1 MFRIF
6 LLNIF
11 FSTPIWLLK
20 LIYLKR
26 RTPIRGRLV
35 DFQSSV
41 ILDVMPKAELHKVS
55 DSSIQGVRDL
65 MAKQRTR
72 YRLSL
77 KPKNKVVKKDHFI
90 DDRKTLLLREYI
102 PQNVKKDKVV
112 LFFHGG
118 GYVLSSVKTHDE
130 MVSFISDNLGAK
142 FFSLDY
148 SLAPEN
154 KYPSALNEALS
165 AYEWLISNGYGSEQI
180 SLCGDSAGAHLAA
193 SLTHYLIA
201 NNHPKPHSQLLI
213 YPMCDPSCSSE
224 SYTLFEENYLLTKKA
239 MIWFWD
245 KLINSKN
252 NIDDECLNLM
262 KVNLE
267 KELPKTIIVTA
278 GFDPLS
284 DEAEKYAYLLH
295 EKGNNVKQLHYPSM
309 FHGFASMTR
318 LNSAKIAVVDF
329 LTEYK
334 KIL

>member
-1 MFRIF
+1 M
-6 LLNIF
+6 
-11 FSTPIWLLK
+11 PVWLLK

-55 DSSIQGVRDL
+55 DSSIQGVRDSI
-65 MAKQRTR
+65 AKQRLK

-77 KPKNKVVKKDHFI
+77 KPKNKVIKKDHFI
-90 DDRKTLLLREYI
+90 TDRESLLLREYI
-102 PQNVKKDKVV
+102 PKNIEKNKVV

-142 FFSLDY
+142 VFSLDY

-154 KYPSALNEALS
+154 KYPSALNEALF
-165 AYEWLISNGYGSEQI
+165 AYEWLISNGYDSEEI

-201 NNHPKPHSQLLI
+201 NNHSKPQSQLLI

-245 KLINSKN
+245 KLINSED
-252 NIDDECLNLM
+252 NIDDEYLNLM

-267 KELPKTIIVTA
+267 NKLPKTIIVTA

>member
-1 MFRIF
+1 MFRIL

-11 FSTPIWLLK
+11 FSMPVWLLK

-55 DSSIQGVRDL
+55 DSSIQGVRDSI
-65 MAKQRTR
+65 AKQRLK

-77 KPKNKVVKKDHFI
+77 KPKNKVIKKDHFI
-90 DDRKTLLLREYI
+90 TDRENLLLREYI
-102 PQNVKKDKVV
+102 PKNIEKNKVV

-142 FFSLDY
+142 VFSLDY

-154 KYPSALNEALS
+154 KYPSALNEALF
-165 AYEWLISNGYGSEQI
+165 AYEWLISNGHGSEEI

-201 NNHPKPHSQLLI
+201 NNHSKPQSQLLI

-245 KLINSKN
+245 KLINSKD
-252 NIDDECLNLM
+252 NIDDEYLNLM

-267 KELPKTIIVTA
+267 NKLPKTIIVTA

>member
-1 MFRIF
+1 M
-6 LLNIF
+6 
-11 FSTPIWLLK
+11 PVWLLK

-55 DSSIQGVRDL
+55 DSSIQGVRDSI
-65 MAKQRTR
+65 AKQRLK

-77 KPKNKVVKKDHFI
+77 KPKNKVIKKDHFI
-90 DDRKTLLLREYI
+90 TDRENLLLREYI
-102 PQNVKKDKVV
+102 PKNIEKNKVV

-142 FFSLDY
+142 VFSLDY

-154 KYPSALNEALS
+154 KYPSALNEALF
-165 AYEWLISNGYGSEQI
+165 AYEWLISNGYDSEEI

-193 SLTHYLIA
+193 SLTHYLTA
-201 NNHPKPHSQLLI
+201 NNYSKPQSQLLI

-245 KLINSKN
+245 KLINSED
-252 NIDDECLNLM
+252 NIDDEYLNLM

-267 KELPKTIIVTA
+267 NKLPKTIIVTA

>member
-1 MFRIF
+1 M
-6 LLNIF
+6 
-11 FSTPIWLLK
+11 PVWLLK

-55 DSSIQGVRDL
+55 DGSIQSVRDSI
-65 MAKQRTR
+65 AKQRLK

-77 KPKNKVVKKDHFI
+77 KPKNKVIKKDHFI
-90 DDRKTLLLREYI
+90 TDRENLLLREYI
-102 PQNVKKDKVV
+102 PKNIEKNKVV

-118 GYVLSSVKTHDE
+118 GYVLSSVQTHDE

-142 FFSLDY
+142 VFSLDY

-154 KYPSALNEALS
+154 KYPSALNEALF
-165 AYEWLISNGYGSEQI
+165 AYEWLISNGYDSEEI

-201 NNHPKPHSQLLI
+201 NNHSKPQSQLLI

-245 KLINSKN
+245 KLINSED
-252 NIDDECLNLM
+252 NIDDEYLNLM

-267 KELPKTIIVTA
+267 NKLPKTIIVTA

>member
-41 ILDVMPKAELHKVS
+41 ILDLMPKAELHKVS

-72 YRLSL
+72 FRLSL

-193 SLTHYLIA
+193 SLTHHLIA

>member
-1 MFRIF
+1 M
-6 LLNIF
+6 
-11 FSTPIWLLK
+11 PVWLLK

-41 ILDVMPKAELHKVS
+41 ILDLMPKAELHKVS
-55 DSSIQGVRDL
+55 DGSIQSVRDSI
-65 MAKQRTR
+65 AKQRLK

-77 KPKNKVVKKDHFI
+77 KPKNKVIKKDHFI
-90 DDRKTLLLREYI
+90 TDRENLLLREYI
-102 PQNVKKDKVV
+102 PKNIEKNKVV

-118 GYVLSSVKTHDE
+118 GYVLSSVQTHDE

-142 FFSLDY
+142 VFSLDY

-154 KYPSALNEALS
+154 KYPSALNEALF
-165 AYEWLISNGYGSEQI
+165 AYEWLISNGYDSEEI

-201 NNHPKPHSQLLI
+201 NNHSKPQSQLLI

-224 SYTLFEENYLLTKKA
+224 SHTLFEENYLLTKKA

-245 KLINSKN
+245 KLINSKD
-252 NIDDECLNLM
+252 NIDDGYLNLM

-267 KELPKTIIVTA
+267 NKLPKTIIVTA

>member
-72 YRLSL
+72 FRLSL

-165 AYEWLISNGYGSEQI
+165 AYEWLISSGYESEQI

>member
-1 MFRIF
+1 MFRIL

-11 FSTPIWLLK
+11 FSMPVWLLK

-55 DSSIQGVRDL
+55 DSSIQGVRDSI
-65 MAKQRTR
+65 AKQRLK

-77 KPKNKVVKKDHFI
+77 KPKNKVIKKDHFI
-90 DDRKTLLLREYI
+90 TDRENLLLREYI
-102 PQNVKKDKVV
+102 PKNIEKNKVV

-130 MVSFISDNLGAK
+130 MVSFFSDHLGAK
-142 FFSLDY
+142 VFSLDY

-165 AYEWLISNGYGSEQI
+165 AYEWLISNGYRPEQI

-193 SLTHYLIA
+193 ALTHYSIA
-201 NNHPKPHSQLLI
+201 NNYPKPQSQLLI

-245 KLINSKN
+245 KLINSKD

-267 KELPKTIIVTA
+267 KKLPKTIIVTA

-318 LNSAKIAVVDF
+318 LKSAQIAVVDF

>member
-1 MFRIF
+1 M
-6 LLNIF
+6 
-11 FSTPIWLLK
+11 K

-41 ILDVMPKAELHKVS
+41 ILDLMPKAELHKVS

-72 YRLSL
+72 FRLSL

-165 AYEWLISNGYGSEQI
+165 AYEWLISSGYESEQI

>member
-1 MFRIF
+1 M
-6 LLNIF
+6 
-11 FSTPIWLLK
+11 PVWLLK

-55 DSSIQGVRDL
+55 DSSIQGVRDSI
-65 MAKQRTR
+65 AKQRLK

-77 KPKNKVVKKDHFI
+77 KPKNKVIKKDHFI
-90 DDRKTLLLREYI
+90 TDRENLLLREYI
-102 PQNVKKDKVV
+102 PKNIEKNKVV

-142 FFSLDY
+142 VFSLDY

-154 KYPSALNEALS
+154 KYPSALNEALF
-165 AYEWLISNGYGSEQI
+165 AYEWLISNGYDSEEI

-201 NNHPKPHSQLLI
+201 NNHSKPQSQLLI

-245 KLINSKN
+245 KLINSKD
-252 NIDDECLNLM
+252 NIDDGYLNLM

-267 KELPKTIIVTA
+267 NKLPKTIIVTA

>member
-1 MFRIF
+1 M
-6 LLNIF
+6 
-11 FSTPIWLLK
+11 PVWLLK

-55 DSSIQGVRDL
+55 DSSIQGVRDSI
-65 MAKQRTR
+65 AKQRLK

-77 KPKNKVVKKDHFI
+77 KPKNKVIKKDHFI
-90 DDRKTLLLREYI
+90 TDRENLLLREYI
-102 PQNVKKDKVV
+102 PKNIEKNKVV

-142 FFSLDY
+142 VFSLDY

-154 KYPSALNEALS
+154 KYPSALNEALF
-165 AYEWLISNGYGSEQI
+165 AYEWLISNGYDSEEI

-201 NNHPKPHSQLLI
+201 NNLSKPQSQLLI

-245 KLINSKN
+245 KLINSKD

-267 KELPKTIIVTA
+267 KKLPKTIIVTA

-318 LNSAKIAVVDF
+318 LKSAQIAVVDF

>member
-1 MFRIF
+1 M
-6 LLNIF
+6 
-11 FSTPIWLLK
+11 PVWLLK

-55 DSSIQGVRDL
+55 DSSIQGVRDSI
-65 MAKQRTR
+65 AKQRLK

-77 KPKNKVVKKDHFI
+77 KPKNKVIKKDHFI
-90 DDRKTLLLREYI
+90 TDRENLLLREYI
-102 PQNVKKDKVV
+102 PKNIEKNKVV

-142 FFSLDY
+142 VFSLDY

-154 KYPSALNEALS
+154 KYPSALNEALF
-165 AYEWLISNGYGSEQI
+165 AYEWLISHGYDSEEI

-201 NNHPKPHSQLLI
+201 NNHSKPQSQLLI

-224 SYTLFEENYLLTKKA
+224 SHTLFEENYLLTKKA

-245 KLINSKN
+245 KLINSED
-252 NIDDECLNLM
+252 NIDDEYLNLM

-267 KELPKTIIVTA
+267 NKLPKTIIVTA

>member
-1 MFRIF
+1 M
-6 LLNIF
+6 
-11 FSTPIWLLK
+11 PVWLLK

-55 DSSIQGVRDL
+55 DSSIQGVRDSI
-65 MAKQRTR
+65 AKQRLK

-77 KPKNKVVKKDHFI
+77 KPKNKVIKKDHFI
-90 DDRKTLLLREYI
+90 TDRENLLLREYI
-102 PQNVKKDKVV
+102 PKNIEKNKVV

-142 FFSLDY
+142 VFSLDY

-154 KYPSALNEALS
+154 KYPSALNEALF
-165 AYEWLISNGYGSEQI
+165 AYEWLISNGYDSEEI

-201 NNHPKPHSQLLI
+201 NNHSKPQSQLLI

-224 SYTLFEENYLLTKKA
+224 SHTLFEENYLLTKKA

-245 KLINSKN
+245 KLINSKD
-252 NIDDECLNLM
+252 NIDDGYLNLM

-267 KELPKTIIVTA
+267 NKLPKTIIVTA

>member
-1 MFRIF
+1 M
-6 LLNIF
+6 
-11 FSTPIWLLK
+11 PVWLLK

-55 DSSIQGVRDL
+55 DGSIQSVRDSI
-65 MAKQRTR
+65 AKQRLK

-77 KPKNKVVKKDHFI
+77 KPKNKVIKKDHFI
-90 DDRKTLLLREYI
+90 TDRENLLLREYI
-102 PQNVKKDKVV
+102 PKNIEKNKVV

-142 FFSLDY
+142 VFSLDY

-154 KYPSALNEALS
+154 KYPSALNEALF
-165 AYEWLISNGYGSEQI
+165 AYEWLISNGYDSEEI

-201 NNHPKPHSQLLI
+201 NNHSKPQSQLLI

-245 KLINSKN
+245 KLINSED
-252 NIDDECLNLM
+252 NIDDEYLNLM

-267 KELPKTIIVTA
+267 NKLPKTIIVTA

-318 LNSAKIAVVDF
+318 LKSAQIAVVDF

>member
-1 MFRIF
+1 M
-6 LLNIF
+6 
-11 FSTPIWLLK
+11 PVWLLK

-55 DSSIQGVRDL
+55 DGSIQSVRDSI
-65 MAKQRTR
+65 AKQRLK

-77 KPKNKVVKKDHFI
+77 KPKNKVIKKDHFI
-90 DDRKTLLLREYI
+90 TDRENLLLREYI
-102 PQNVKKDKVV
+102 PKNIEKNKVV

-142 FFSLDY
+142 VFSLDY

-154 KYPSALNEALS
+154 KYPSALNEALF
-165 AYEWLISNGYGSEQI
+165 AYEWLISNGYDSEEI

-201 NNHPKPHSQLLI
+201 NNHSKPQSQLLI

-245 KLINSKN
+245 KLINSED
-252 NIDDECLNLM
+252 NIDDEYLNLM

-267 KELPKTIIVTA
+267 NKLPKTIIVTA

>member
-1 MFRIF
+1 M
-6 LLNIF
+6 
-11 FSTPIWLLK
+11 PVWLLK

-41 ILDVMPKAELHKVS
+41 ILDLMPKAELHKVS
-55 DSSIQGVRDL
+55 DGSIQSVRDSI
-65 MAKQRTR
+65 AKQRLK

-77 KPKNKVVKKDHFI
+77 KPKNKVIKKDHFI
-90 DDRKTLLLREYI
+90 TDRESLLLREYI
-102 PQNVKKDKVV
+102 PKNIEKNKVV

-142 FFSLDY
+142 VFSLDY

-154 KYPSALNEALS
+154 KYPSALNEALF
-165 AYEWLISNGYGSEQI
+165 AYEWLISNGYDSEEI

-201 NNHPKPHSQLLI
+201 NNHSKPQSQLLI

-245 KLINSKN
+245 KLINSKD

-267 KELPKTIIVTA
+267 NKLPKTIIVTA

>member
-1 MFRIF
+1 M
-6 LLNIF
+6 
-11 FSTPIWLLK
+11 PVWLLK

-55 DSSIQGVRDL
+55 DSSIQGVRDSI
-65 MAKQRTR
+65 AKQRLK

-77 KPKNKVVKKDHFI
+77 KPKNKVIKKDHFI
-90 DDRKTLLLREYI
+90 TDRENLLLREYI
-102 PQNVKKDKVV
+102 PKNIEKNKVV

-142 FFSLDY
+142 VFSLDY

-154 KYPSALNEALS
+154 KYPSALNEALF
-165 AYEWLISNGYGSEQI
+165 AYEWLISNGYDSEEI

-201 NNHPKPHSQLLI
+201 NNHSKPQSQLLI

-224 SYTLFEENYLLTKKA
+224 SQTLFEENYLLTKKA

-245 KLINSKN
+245 KLINSED
-252 NIDDECLNLM
+252 NIDDEYLNLM

-267 KELPKTIIVTA
+267 NKLPKTIIVTA

>member
-1 MFRIF
+1 MFRIL

-11 FSTPIWLLK
+11 FSMPVWLLK
-20 LIYLKR
+20 LSYLKR

-41 ILDVMPKAELHKVS
+41 ILDLMPKAELHKVS
-55 DSSIQGVRDL
+55 DGSIQSVRDSI
-65 MAKQRTR
+65 AKQRLK

-77 KPKNKVVKKDHFI
+77 KPKNKVIKKDHFI
-90 DDRKTLLLREYI
+90 TDRENLLLREYI
-102 PQNVKKDKVV
+102 PKNIEKNKVV

-142 FFSLDY
+142 VFSLDY

-154 KYPSALNEALS
+154 KYPSALNEALF
-165 AYEWLISNGYGSEQI
+165 AYEWLISNGYDSEEI

-201 NNHPKPHSQLLI
+201 NNHSKPQSQLLI

-224 SYTLFEENYLLTKKA
+224 SHTLFEENYLLTKKA

-245 KLINSKN
+245 KLINSKD
-252 NIDDECLNLM
+252 NIDDGYLNLM

-267 KELPKTIIVTA
+267 NKLPKTIIVTA

>member
-1 MFRIF
+1 M
-6 LLNIF
+6 
-11 FSTPIWLLK
+11 PVWLLK

-55 DSSIQGVRDL
+55 DSSIQGVRDSI
-65 MAKQRTR
+65 AKQRLK
-72 YRLSL
+72 YRLSP
-77 KPKNKVVKKDHFI
+77 KPKNKVIKKDHFI
-90 DDRKTLLLREYI
+90 TDRENLLLREYI
-102 PQNVKKDKVV
+102 PKNIEKNKVV

-142 FFSLDY
+142 VFSLDY

-154 KYPSALNEALS
+154 KYPSALNEALF
-165 AYEWLISNGYGSEQI
+165 AYEWLISHGYDSEEI

-193 SLTHYLIA
+193 SLTHYLTA
-201 NNHPKPHSQLLI
+201 NNHSKPQSQLLI

-245 KLINSKN
+245 KLINSED
-252 NIDDECLNLM
+252 NIDDEYLNLM

-267 KELPKTIIVTA
+267 NKLPKTIIVTA

>member
-26 RTPIRGRLV
+26 RTPIRSRLV

-41 ILDVMPKAELHKVS
+41 ILDLMPKAELHKVS

-72 YRLSL
+72 FRLSL

-165 AYEWLISNGYGSEQI
+165 AYEWLISSGYESEQI

-193 SLTHYLIA
+193 SLTHHLIA

>member
-1 MFRIF
+1 
-6 LLNIF
+6 
-11 FSTPIWLLK
+11 
-20 LIYLKR
+20 
-26 RTPIRGRLV
+26 
-35 DFQSSV
+35 
-41 ILDVMPKAELHKVS
+41 
-55 DSSIQGVRDL
+55 
-65 MAKQRTR
+65 
-72 YRLSL
+72 
-77 KPKNKVVKKDHFI
+77 
-90 DDRKTLLLREYI
+90 
-102 PQNVKKDKVV
+102 
-112 LFFHGG
+112 
-118 GYVLSSVKTHDE
+118 

-142 FFSLDY
+142 VFSLDY

-154 KYPSALNEALS
+154 KYPSALNEALF
-165 AYEWLISNGYGSEQI
+165 AYEWLISNGYDSEEI

-201 NNHPKPHSQLLI
+201 NNHSKPQSQLLI

-224 SYTLFEENYLLTKKA
+224 SHTLFEENYLLTKKA

-245 KLINSKN
+245 KLINSKD
-252 NIDDECLNLM
+252 NIDDGYLNLM

-267 KELPKTIIVTA
+267 NKLPKTIIVTA

>member
-1 MFRIF
+1 M
-6 LLNIF
+6 
-11 FSTPIWLLK
+11 PVWLLK

-35 DFQSSV
+35 DFQSSI

-55 DSSIQGVRDL
+55 DGSIQSVRDSI
-65 MAKQRTR
+65 AKQRLK

-77 KPKNKVVKKDHFI
+77 KPKNKVIKKDHFI
-90 DDRKTLLLREYI
+90 TDRENLLLREYI
-102 PQNVKKDKVV
+102 PKNIEKNKVV

-142 FFSLDY
+142 VFSLDY

-154 KYPSALNEALS
+154 KYPSALNEALF
-165 AYEWLISNGYGSEQI
+165 AYEWLISNGYDSEEI

-201 NNHPKPHSQLLI
+201 NNHSKPQSQLLI

-245 KLINSKN
+245 KLINSED
-252 NIDDECLNLM
+252 NIDDEYLNLM

-267 KELPKTIIVTA
+267 NKLPKTIIVTA